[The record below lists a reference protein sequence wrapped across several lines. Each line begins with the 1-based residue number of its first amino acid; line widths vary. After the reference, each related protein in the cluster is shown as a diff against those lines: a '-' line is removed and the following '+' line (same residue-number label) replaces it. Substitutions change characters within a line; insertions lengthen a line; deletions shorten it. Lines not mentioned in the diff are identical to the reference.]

1 MTSEYAVFEG
11 KQRGVRKGFTGTE
24 RSSIAARVR
33 GEHGFSGRWS
43 FPSEA
48 CMRLVKTA
56 RH

>member
-11 KQRGVRKGFTGTE
+11 KQRGVREGFTGTE
-24 RSSIAARVR
+24 RSSIAARVS

-43 FPSEA
+43 FPSEE

-56 RH
+56 CH